1 MKRILF
7 ALFALFFIS
16 LAGISKKFDDSQ
28 LSDRALRTM
37 DTCMAL
43 VHDGQYEAALERFD
57 RLVKEYPESYVVQ
70 YERMCALY
78 RLRRY
83 DETVKAAKAL
93 IKQKNATGAVY
104 QVYGNALDDAGQ
116 TAEAIKIYNEGVKLF
131 SDAGNLYLEL
141 GVINMREKKYGDAI
155 AEFEKGIVADPDFA
169 SNYYR
174 AAQILFGSDNS
185 NVKVWALVY
194 GESAALLAPTNQNR
208 MKEMARNIRELWK
221 KSIEFS
227 DDGVR
232 ISLVEGKQ
240 VNINI
245 DGENAELSFANVYE
259 GCAGLAV
266 LQNME
271 LMNPFT
277 ASLEQLIVLRKGLVE
292 SYFKVTDNLFGNS
305 MYLLPYLKSLIDAG
319 HWEAYN
325 YFLFGSVFPEDFDK
339 WIEDNEDKLYAFAA
353 WYNEHPYVLDATH
366 TVCDL
371 QIDRDRRKIS
381 LMEALMIAG
390 SFNPDKDS
398 SDDSSDDPDH
408 PSAEP
413 PSQD

>member
-7 ALFALFFIS
+7 ALFALFFVS

-28 LSDRALRTM
+28 LPDRALRTM

-78 RLRRY
+78 RLQRY

-104 QVYGNALDDAGQ
+104 QVYGNALDDAGKKD
-116 TAEAIKIYNEGVKLF
+116 EAIKIYNEGVKLF
-131 SDAGNLYLEL
+131 PETGILYLEL
-141 GVINMREKKYGDAI
+141 GVINLRENNYVGAI
-155 AEFEKGIVADPDFA
+155 TEFEKGIVADPGFA

-174 AAQILFGSDNS
+174 AAQILFASGGN
-185 NVKVWALVY
+185 NKVWALVY
-194 GESAALLAPTNQNR
+194 GESAALLALTNQNR
-208 MKEMARNIRELWK
+208 MKEMAGDIRDLWK
-221 KSIEFS
+221 ESVEVVGDSVKVSLMKNKEFKISING
-227 DDGVR
+227 D
-232 ISLVEGKQ
+232 
-240 VNINI
+240 
-245 DGENAELSFANVYE
+245 NAQLAFPNVFE
-259 GCAGLAV
+259 GCASLAV
-266 LQNME
+266 LQNEGM
-271 LMNPFT
+271 MNPFT
-277 ASLEQLIVLRKGLVE
+277 ASLEQLIALRKGLVE
-292 SYFKVTDNLFGNS
+292 NYYKVTDNLFGNS
-305 MYLLPYLKSLIDAG
+305 MYLLPYLKSILDAG

-325 YFLFGSVFPEDFDK
+325 YFLFGSVFPEELNK
-339 WIEDNEDKLYAFAA
+339 WIDDNEEKLYAFAA

-366 TVCDL
+366 TVSDL

-381 LMEALMIAG
+381 FIEAIRITSCFASG
-390 SFNPDKDS
+390 KAH
-398 SDDSSDDPDH
+398 SDEPSDAPDH
-408 PSAEP
+408 PSTEP

>member
-7 ALFALFFIS
+7 ALFALFFVS

-28 LSDRALRTM
+28 LPDRALRTM

-78 RLRRY
+78 RLQRY

-116 TAEAIKIYNEGVKLF
+116 TAEAVKIYNEGVKLF
-131 SDAGNLYLEL
+131 PDAGNLYLEL

-174 AAQILFGSDNS
+174 AAQILFASGGN
-185 NVKVWALVY
+185 NKVWALVY
-194 GESAALLAPTNQNR
+194 GESAALLALTNQNR
-208 MKEMARNIRELWK
+208 MKEMAGDMRDLWK
-221 KSIEFS
+221 ESVSFMENRLE
-227 DDGVR
+227 V
-232 ISLVEGKQ
+232 SLVKGKD
-240 VNINI
+240 VNISIN
-245 DGENAELSFANVYE
+245 GENAELSFPNVFE
-259 GCAGLAV
+259 GCAGLSV
-266 LQNME
+266 LQNLK
-271 LMNPFT
+271 LMNPLT
-277 ASLEQLIVLRKGLVE
+277 ASLEQLITLRKGLVE
-292 SYFKVTDNLFGNS
+292 NYYKVTDNLFGNS
-305 MYLLPYLKSLIDAG
+305 MYLLPYLKSILDAG

-325 YFLFGSVFPEDFDK
+325 YFLFGSVFPEELNK
-339 WIEDNEDKLYAFAA
+339 WIDDNEEKLYAFAA

-366 TVCDL
+366 TVSDL
-371 QIDRDRRKIS
+371 QIDRDRRKID
-381 LMEALMIAG
+381 LIEAIRITSCFTSGKA
-390 SFNPDKDS
+390 S
-398 SDDSSDDPDH
+398 SDEPSGASDH
-408 PSAEP
+408 PSTEP

>member
-7 ALFALFFIS
+7 ALFALFFVS

-28 LSDRALRTM
+28 LSDLALRTM

-155 AEFEKGIVADPDFA
+155 AEFEKGIVAEPDFA
-169 SNYYR
+169 SNY
-174 AAQILFGSDNS
+174 
-185 NVKVWALVY
+185 
-194 GESAALLAPTNQNR
+194 
-208 MKEMARNIRELWK
+208 
-221 KSIEFS
+221 
-227 DDGVR
+227 
-232 ISLVEGKQ
+232 
-240 VNINI
+240 
-245 DGENAELSFANVYE
+245 
-259 GCAGLAV
+259 
-266 LQNME
+266 
-271 LMNPFT
+271 
-277 ASLEQLIVLRKGLVE
+277 
-292 SYFKVTDNLFGNS
+292 
-305 MYLLPYLKSLIDAG
+305 
-319 HWEAYN
+319 
-325 YFLFGSVFPEDFDK
+325 
-339 WIEDNEDKLYAFAA
+339 
-353 WYNEHPYVLDATH
+353 
-366 TVCDL
+366 
-371 QIDRDRRKIS
+371 
-381 LMEALMIAG
+381 
-390 SFNPDKDS
+390 
-398 SDDSSDDPDH
+398 
-408 PSAEP
+408 
-413 PSQD
+413 

>member
-7 ALFALFFIS
+7 ALFALFFVS

-28 LSDRALRTM
+28 LPDRALRTM

-78 RLRRY
+78 RLQRY

-116 TAEAIKIYNEGVKLF
+116 TAEAVKIYNEGVKLF
-131 SDAGNLYLEL
+131 PDAGILYLEL

-174 AAQILFGSDNS
+174 ASQILFGSDS
-185 NVKVWALVY
+185 NVKVWALAY
-194 GESAALLAPTNQNR
+194 GESAALLAPTNQKR
-208 MKEMARNIRELWK
+208 MKELARNIRDLWK
-221 KSIEFS
+221 ESIIFT

-232 ISLVEGKQ
+232 IKLVEGRQ
-240 VNINI
+240 VNISI
-245 DGENAELSFANVYE
+245 DGDNAELSFPNVFE
-259 GCAGLAV
+259 GCASLAV
-266 LQNME
+266 LQNLK

-277 ASLEQLIVLRKGLVE
+277 ASLEQLITLRKDLVE

-325 YFLFGSVFPEDFDK
+325 YFLFGSVFPEDFDR

-371 QIDRDRRKIS
+371 QIDRDRRKID
-381 LMEALMIAG
+381 LIEAIRITSCFASG
-390 SFNPDKDS
+390 KAP
-398 SDDSSDDPDH
+398 SDEPSDAPDH
-408 PSAEP
+408 PSTEP

>member
-7 ALFALFFIS
+7 ALFALFFVS

-28 LSDRALRTM
+28 LPDRALRTM

-43 VHDGQYEAALERFD
+43 VHDGQYEAALDRFD
-57 RLVKEYPESYVVQ
+57 RLVKEYPESYVIQ

-78 RLRRY
+78 RLKRY
-83 DETVKAAKAL
+83 DDAVKAAQTL

-104 QVYGNALDDAGQ
+104 QVYGNALDDAGKKD
-116 TAEAIKIYNEGVKLF
+116 EAIKIYNEGVKLF
-131 SDAGNLYLEL
+131 PETGMLYLEL
-141 GVINMREKKYGDAI
+141 GVINLREKNYIAAI
-155 AEFEKGIVADPDFA
+155 SEFEKGIVADPDFA

-174 AAQILFGSDNS
+174 AAQILFASGGN
-185 NVKVWALVY
+185 NKVWVLVY

-208 MKEMARNIRELWK
+208 MKEMAGDMRDLWK
-221 KSIEFS
+221 ESVDVMGDSVKVSLMKSKEFN
-227 DDGVR
+227 
-232 ISLVEGKQ
+232 IS
-240 VNINI
+240 IN
-245 DGENAELSFANVYE
+245 GENAELSFPNVFE
-259 GCAGLAV
+259 GCVSLAV
-266 LQNME
+266 LQNLK

-277 ASLEQLIVLRKGLVE
+277 ASLEQLITLRKGLVE
-292 SYFKVTDNLFGNS
+292 NYYKVTDNLFGNS

-390 SFNPDKDS
+390 SFDPNKDS
-398 SDDSSDDPDH
+398 SDEPSGASDH
-408 PSAEP
+408 PSTEP